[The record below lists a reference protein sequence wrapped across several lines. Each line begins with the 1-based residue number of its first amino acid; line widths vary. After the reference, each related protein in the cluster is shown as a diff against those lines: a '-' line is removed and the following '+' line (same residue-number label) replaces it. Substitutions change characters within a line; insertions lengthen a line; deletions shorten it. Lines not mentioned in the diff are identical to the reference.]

1 MKLLSVNEAAEQ
13 LGVSHMT
20 VRRLIENGSLRAS
33 KIGGQ
38 IRIRPD
44 DLELCINQSI
54 VKPWPPAQAAAPK
67 PKRRPG
73 RPPKSSVPAGGY
85 YPGMKVVG

>member
-1 MKLLSVNEAAEQ
+1 MKLLSVNEAAER

-54 VKPWPPAQAAAPK
+54 VKPWPPVQAAAPK

-73 RPPKSSVPAGGY
+73 RPPKSGVPAGGY
-85 YPGMKVVG
+85 YPGMKVV